1 MTNRLLLCCALW
13 VCGTLAAPPRPAPAA
28 DPLPTFTTAA
38 AAGPAFQIQGEYVGQ
53 VGGRRPIAA
62 QVIAL
67 GNGQFEGILYRGGL
81 PGAGWDGDT
90 RSYFRGQREGETT
103 QLHGIFGERL
113 MFTNPVFRG
122 TIRDGQFS
130 GRDDAFRNV
139 LPDTRFQMQRV
150 LRQSPTLGAPPPA
163 AALVLFDGSDVRH
176 WQDGQLLPGGWLKWG
191 TETRRQFKSIQFHL
205 EFRCPFM
212 PTARG
217 MQRGNSGVYIKKEWE
232 LQIVDSFGWTTE
244 NRKYERLSVFA
255 RAGGIHEMVQPRFNM
270 SYPPLSWQTF
280 DGTFEAA
287 RFDAAGQR
295 TAPAMLTVRHK
306 GALIHDRYVLPP
318 AAPGKTE
325 SREHLPGPLL
335 LQDHGNPVVF
345 RNIWVV
351 EP

>member
-1 MTNRLLLCCALW
+1 MSSGTRTFVPLLVVLYSLDSAGRAWCAD
-13 VCGTLAAPPRPAPAA
+13 R
-28 DPLPTFTTAA
+28 LPTFTTAA
-38 AAGPAFQIQGEYVGQ
+38 AAGVDFQIQGEYVGRI
-53 VGGRRPIAA
+53 GGKLPIAA

-67 GNGQFEGILYRGGL
+67 GEGQFEGILYRGGL

-90 RSYFRGQREGETT
+90 RSYFRGQREGEVTR
-103 QLHGIFGERL
+103 LNGIFGERL
-113 MFTNPVFRG
+113 MFTNPVFSG
-122 TIRDGQFS
+122 TIAEGEFS

-139 LPDTRFQMQRV
+139 LADTQFRMQRV
-150 LRQSPTLGAPPPA
+150 IRVSPTAGSEPPEG
-163 AALVLFDGSDVRH
+163 ALVLFDGSDARQWV
-176 WQDGQLLPGGWLKWG
+176 DGELLEGGWLKWG
-191 TETRRQFKSIQFHL
+191 TESKRAFASIEFHL

-217 MQRGNSGVYIKKEWE
+217 MHRGNSGVYIKKEWE
-232 LQIVDSFGWTTE
+232 IQIVDSFGWTTE

-287 RFDAAGQR
+287 RFDGAGKR
-295 TAPAMLTVRHK
+295 IGPAMMTIRHN
-306 GALIHDRYVLPP
+306 GAVIHDRYVLPP
-318 AAPGKTE
+318 AAPGKTV
-325 SREHLPGPLL
+325 SQEHLPGPML